1 MDINPLSA
9 KLTKWPN
16 TLKQFVGNLLTNCL
30 SVFGHFVGLGLF
42 VWTLGSVIRV
52 IRLIWTLKK
61 TFVLYLS
68 VTWIMVTHWI
78 HGNSRILTITRITW
92 ITLFL
97 FIPCLDQFCLYFPK
111 SSVNGIPHK
120 YKWQKSKTYVR
131 NQTYKRLVW
140 MAALIGYSVAWS
152 VASPKFICLCI
163 NFSHY
168 LD

>member
-1 MDINPLSA
+1 MSI
-9 KLTKWPN
+9 
-16 TLKQFVGNLLTNCL
+16 CL
-30 SVFGHFVGLGLF
+30 D
-42 VWTLGSVIRV
+42 
-52 IRLIWTLKK
+52 
-61 TFVLYLS
+61 
-68 VTWIMVTHWI
+68 TWISDTSDPTDLNTKKNICFVPFSHLNHGDLLD

-111 SSVNGIPHK
+111 SSVNGIPRK
-120 YKWQKSKTYVR
+120 YKWQKSRTYVR